1 MAAALETLTSG
12 QKCNIPGG
20 ALQAHVCVVASQTEV
35 AEVIATLQEADAFHG
50 AVSFAYA
57 HRIAAASAPE
67 VVWEDVEDGLDEG
80 CGEKILGVLRNSGLK
95 GMLLIVSRWQDCG
108 SIHDLD
114 SFGHAVVER
123 CTDLITHLKQAFGMT
138 DDQGEGRD
146 AADHESQKPP
156 SDAAEP
162 KSFDFGFLPS
172 LPEPRVPTKFC
183 PNHFMADTHL
193 NRPQSLPNLFG
204 GGDVRLWMENDKCL
218 RQLSETDLRALRAMR
233 EPDCRIQRVLQAVSC
248 LLGKQPHR
256 IAGNA
261 AARWGQCREVLRSGT
276 FLTELLLFD
285 PSTVTSETARHAM
298 QMVEGL
304 EVADL
309 RRANVGSAALLEW
322 VHGVATWRVDGPPC
336 SDASAFGLQALQG
349 RRAELPGICAPA
361 SVMQRPPRHRSGLG
375 PNMLG
380 PSSRQRR
387 KPVQLR
393 CPLTGSLRADSTLLR

>member
-12 QKCNIPGG
+12 QKCNIQGG

-35 AEVIATLQEADAFHG
+35 VEVIAALQKADAFCG
-50 AVSFAYA
+50 VTSWAYA
-57 HRIAAASAPE
+57 HRVAAATAPE
-67 VVWEDVEDGLDEG
+67 VVWEDVEDGFDEG
-80 CGEKILGVLRNSGLK
+80 CGEKILGVLRSSGLK
-95 GMLLIVSRWQDCG
+95 GMLLVVSRWQDCD
-108 SIHDLD
+108 SIPDLD
-114 SFGHAVVER
+114 VFGHAVVER
-123 CTDLITHLKQAFGMT
+123 CTDLITHLKQALGMT
-138 DDQGEGRD
+138 DEGGEGGD
-146 AADHESQKPP
+146 SADHESQKLP
-156 SDAAEP
+156 SEP
-162 KSFDFGFLPS
+162 KNFDFGYLPS

-233 EPDCRIQRVLQAVSC
+233 EPDCRIQRVFQAVSC
-248 LLGKQPHR
+248 LLGKQPQR
-256 IAGNA
+256 LAGNA

-285 PSTVTSETARHAM
+285 PSAVSSETAHVAM

-304 EVADL
+304 EAADL

-322 VHGVATWRVDGPPC
+322 IHGVARWRVDGPPS
-336 SDASAFGLQALQG
+336 SDASASGLQALQG
-349 RRAELPGICAPA
+349 RRAELPGISAPLSA
-361 SVMQRPPRHRSGLG
+361 MQRPPRHRSGLG